1 VMIYRFISQPG
12 ALNYGEALALST
24 LLMLI
29 TACGMLAIEHLRI
42 AEVGEF

>member
-1 VMIYRFISQPG
+1 
-12 ALNYGEALALST
+12 LALST

-29 TACGMLAIEHLRI
+29 ASAGILLIERLRV